1 MILTRRQKLIATTIT
16 TLVALGGV
24 TSFYLMSQPSAT
36 EVSSLSES
44 ISPKPDDRIAEEAQ
58 SGPKVFEPMALTSL
72 EAPESQVWSE
82 EQSQKLSEV
91 LDLERK
97 VFLEPEEEKELER
110 YIETDFIN
118 ASLILKS
125 PKQSADLQQAQED
138 IVELMIADMEKNQDV
153 RLALTLV
160 NEAELSGSGSE
171 PELHLAGLVGELL
184 FHAFAYDPGLVQSWA
199 SQNDN
204 SIKAKIFENTQRLAE
219 RNLQESQSEL

>member
-1 MILTRRQKLIATTIT
+1 MNFLRNRKNQIALAL
-16 TLVALGGV
+16 TLVALGGG
-24 TSFYLMSQPSAT
+24 TSFYVMAGK
-36 EVSSLSES
+36 
-44 ISPKPDDRIAEEAQ
+44 KPQQ
-58 SGPKVFEPMALTSL
+58 SGGAAAEKPQGLNNVAGPNEQSLPQTFEPLPLAESEGP
-72 EAPESQVWSE
+72 EANIWTA
-82 EQSQKLSEV
+82 EQSQKLAEV

-110 YIETDFIN
+110 YIETELV
-118 ASLILKS
+118 SVSVLLKS
-125 PKQSADLQQAQED
+125 PQKAADLQQAQED
-138 IVELMIADMEKNQDV
+138 LVELMIADMEKNGDV

-184 FHAFAYDPGLVQSWA
+184 FHAFAYDPQVAQSWA

-204 SIKAKIFENTQRLAE
+204 PIKTKIFENTQRLAE